1 MDKLTLGQRM
11 ADGAAATIGS
21 WRFIIGFNSLLL
33 IWVLS
38 NALSHAPIDPFPFI
52 LLNLMLSWLAGVQ
65 APLIMISQNR
75 QEEIAQGTL
84 VSIRQTQHQLLA
96 IMESIQVI
104 LSEQREHLLNA
115 SAAGEELADNVE
127 AIMDQIGVEIRDLEE
142 HGE

>member
-1 MDKLTLGQRM
+1 M

-84 VSIRQTQHQLLA
+84 VSIRQTQHQLLT

>member
-1 MDKLTLGQRM
+1 M

-21 WRFIIGFNSLLL
+21 WRFIIGFNSLILV
-33 IWVLS
+33 WVLS
-38 NALSHAPIDPFPFI
+38 NAASYTPIDPFPFI

-75 QEEIAQGTL
+75 QEEVAQGTL
-84 VSIRQTQHQLLA
+84 VSIRQTQHQLLT

-127 AIMDQIGVEIRDLEE
+127 AIMDQIGAEIRNLEE

>member
-21 WRFIIGFNSLLL
+21 WRFIIGFNSMILV
-33 IWVLS
+33 WVLS
-38 NALSHAPIDPFPFI
+38 NAVSHTPIDPFPLI

-84 VSIRQTQHQLLA
+84 VSIRQSQHQLLA

-127 AIMDQIGVEIRDLEE
+127 AIMDQIGAEIRNLEE